1 MPKIARDIMT
11 TDLITVTP
19 STPIREFAR
28 ICSDDRISGAPVL
41 NVDDTLAGVVSKTDL
56 LERLLQADPR
66 HAEEHESLTDIWMGE
81 ESTIA
86 EIMVEDVFMVVPD
99 TPLAAIAVEMAERR
113 IHRVLVVEKGICV
126 GLITSLDML
135 AHFGG

>member
-1 MPKIARDIMT
+1 MPKTARDIMT

-28 ICSDDRISGAPVL
+28 LCSEDHISGAPVL
-41 NVDDTLAGVVSKTDL
+41 NMDDSIAGVVSKTDL

-81 ESTIA
+81 DATIS
-86 EIMVEDVFMVVPD
+86 EIMVEDVFMVAPD
-99 TPLAAIAVEMAERR
+99 TPLDGIAAEMAERR
-113 IHRVLVVEKGICV
+113 IHRVFVVDGGRCA
-126 GLITSLDML
+126 GLITSLDLL